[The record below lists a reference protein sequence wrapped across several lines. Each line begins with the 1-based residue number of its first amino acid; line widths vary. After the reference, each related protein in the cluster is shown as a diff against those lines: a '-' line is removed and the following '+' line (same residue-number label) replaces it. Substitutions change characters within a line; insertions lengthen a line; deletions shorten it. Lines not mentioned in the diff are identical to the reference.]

1 METWEK
7 ELRDNAL
14 VWADKFNKIGLADS
28 RMTKFLNELVIHWVN
43 ESNEWRETFVKRS
56 KPEKLCFLIDSLI

>member
-7 ELRDNAL
+7 ELSVNAL
-14 VWADKFNKIGLADS
+14 VWADMFNKIGLSDS
-28 RMTKFLNELVIHWVN
+28 RMTGFLNELVIHWVN
-43 ESNEWRETFVKRS
+43 ESSEWRETFVKEL